1 MEITAAVSRSP
12 DAPFALE
19 SVDLDEPR
27 ADEVLVRIR
36 ATGLCHT
43 DLSSKSRI
51 AGPAVLGHEG
61 AGVVEAVGAA
71 VTGIGPGDHVL
82 LSYRSCGECA
92 QCRGG
97 HRPYCARSALLNS
110 SGRRADGSATLSQN
124 GTPLFGSFF
133 GQSSFAQY
141 ALTCEDN
148 VVVVDRSVDLTLAAP
163 LGCGFQTGAGA
174 VLNVLCPQQNSRLVV
189 FGAGGVGL
197 AAVMA
202 AKAIGVETVVA
213 VDPVASR
220 RKKAVELGASRTVD
234 PMTEDVAAAVLGAT
248 HALDTTALPD
258 VVATALGALEARGIL
273 VVVGLGARHAT
284 IDVVDLL
291 LNGKMIRGCIEGDG
305 NPSEF
310 IPELLTLHAQGKFP
324 MEAIVRRYDAHD
336 IEEAVADSRS
346 GEAIKPVL
354 VW

>member
-1 MEITAAVSRSP
+1 MQITAAVSRSP
-12 DAPFALE
+12 DSPFTLE
-19 SVDLDEPR
+19 SVELDEPR
-27 ADEVLVRIR
+27 PDEVLVRIH

-43 DLSSKSRI
+43 DLTSKSRVP
-51 AGPAVLGHEG
+51 GPAVLGHEG
-61 AGVVEAVGAA
+61 AGVVEAVGAR
-71 VTGIGPGDHVL
+71 VTGIASGDHVL

-97 HRPYCARSALLNS
+97 HRSYCSRSALLNS
-110 SGRRADGSATLSQN
+110 SGGRADGTATLSQN
-124 GTPLFGSFF
+124 GTRLFGSFF

-141 ALTCEDN
+141 ALAAADN
-148 VVVVDRSVDLTLAAP
+148 VVVVDPSVDLTVAAP

-174 VLNVLCPQQNSRLVV
+174 VMNVLGPEPNSRLVV

-202 AKAIGVETVVA
+202 AKAVGVEAVVA

-220 RKKAVELGASRTVD
+220 RAKAVELGASQTVD
-234 PMTEDVAAAVLGAT
+234 PTSEDVAAIVRGAT
-248 HALDTTALPD
+248 HALDTTGLPD
-258 VVATALGALEARGIL
+258 VVATALSALESRGIL
-273 VVVGLGARHAT
+273 VVVGLGARHVT
-284 IDVVDLL
+284 IDVTDLL
-291 LNGKMIRGCIEGDG
+291 LNGKMIRGCIEGDA

-310 IPELLTLHAQGKFP
+310 IPELLTLHAEGKFP
-324 MEAIVRRYDAHD
+324 MEALVRRYDARD
-336 IEEAVADSRS
+336 IETAVADSRS

>member
-1 MEITAAVSRSP
+1 MQIIAAVSRSP
-12 DAPFALE
+12 DSPFTLE
-19 SVDLDEPR
+19 SVELDEPR
-27 ADEVLVRIR
+27 PDEVLVRVH

-43 DLSSKSRI
+43 DLTSKSRI
-51 AGPAVLGHEG
+51 PGPAVLGHEG
-61 AGVVEAVGAA
+61 AGVVETVGAR
-71 VTGIGPGDHVL
+71 VTGIAPGDHVL

-97 HRPYCARSALLNS
+97 HRSYCSRSPLLNS
-110 SGRRADGSATLSQN
+110 SGGRADGTATLSQN
-124 GTPLFGSFF
+124 GIRLFGSFF

-141 ALTCEDN
+141 ALAAEDN
-148 VVVVDRSVDLTLAAP
+148 VVVVDPSVDLTVAAP

-174 VLNVLCPQQNSRLVV
+174 VLNVLSPEPNSRLVV

-202 AKAIGVETVVA
+202 AKVVGVEAIVV

-220 RKKAVELGASRTVD
+220 RDKAVELGASQAVD
-234 PMTEDVAAAVLGAT
+234 PTVEEVATVVRGAT

-258 VVATALGALEARGIL
+258 VVAMALSALESRGML
-273 VVVGLGARHAT
+273 VVVGLGARHVT
-284 IDVVDLL
+284 IDVTDLL
-291 LNGKMIRGCIEGDG
+291 LNGKMIRGCIEGDA

-310 IPELLTLHAQGKFP
+310 IPELLALHAQGRFP
-324 MEAIVRRYDAHD
+324 MEAIVRQYDAGD
-336 IEEAVADSRS
+336 IEKAVAESRS
-346 GEAIKPVL
+346 GSAIKPVL

>member
-1 MEITAAVSRSP
+1 MKITAAVSRSP
-12 DAPFALE
+12 DSPFTLE

-27 ADEVLVRIR
+27 PDEVLVRIS

-51 AGPAVLGHEG
+51 PGPAVLGHEG
-61 AGVVEAVGAA
+61 AGVVAAIGAE
-71 VTGIGPGDHVL
+71 VTGIAPGDHVL
-82 LSYRSCGECA
+82 LTYRSCGECA
-92 QCRGG
+92 QCRTG
-97 HRPYCARSALLNS
+97 HQPYCSRSALLNS
-110 SGRRADGSATLSQN
+110 SGGRADGSETLSQN
-124 GTPLFGSFF
+124 GTRLFGSFF

-141 ALTCEDN
+141 ALAAADN
-148 VVVVDRSVDLTLAAP
+148 VVVVDPSVDLTVAAP

-174 VLNVLCPQQNSRLVV
+174 VLNVLGPEPNSRLIV

-202 AKAIGVETVVA
+202 AKAVGVEAVTV

-220 RKKAVELGASRTVD
+220 RAKAVELGASQAVD
-234 PMTEDVAAAVLGAT
+234 PTSEDVAAAVHGAT
-248 HALDTTALPD
+248 HALDTTGLPD
-258 VVATALGALEARGIL
+258 VVATALSALESRGIL
-273 VVVGLGARHAT
+273 VVVGLGARRAT
-284 IDVVDLL
+284 IDIVDLL
-291 LNGKMIRGCIEGDG
+291 LNGKTIRGCIEGDA

-310 IPELLTLHAQGKFP
+310 IPELLALHAHGKFP
-324 MEAIVRRYDAHD
+324 IDAIVRRYDARD
-336 IEEAVADSRS
+336 IETAVADSRS